1 MFSVTLFFFGAF
13 LLLVLLLVSKEYVIF
28 VEVTKNIVAMAR
40 QKESVKPK
48 NFVRLRNK
56 KLANGNKSLYL
67 DIYRDGVRSYEF
79 LKMYLIPE
87 KNNVTARQQNENT
100 LQAAE
105 VIRSERQN
113 AIVKG
118 QAGITDTSAKNK
130 LLLMDWLKIYRAKL
144 EKRQYKDI
152 SHVDNLMRIL
162 AGYKPATKA
171 RLTGIDKDF
180 AKGFIDYLKHDYVSY
195 KGNKYLQNSTIVDY
209 VRTFSVAINAAIK
222 DGYKI
227 INPFKLLSS
236 DEKVKQPDSHR
247 EYLSQEE
254 LQKLMITPCRR
265 DDIGKAYL
273 FACFSGLR
281 ISDIRALRW
290 KNIIVEDGQ
299 FFAMLFMQKTGKE
312 LKIPLPNKAM
322 EIISIRGNDEDEVF
336 SLPSNPT
343 VEDNL
348 KKWAEAAGINKHLT
362 FHTARHTYATLL
374 LTLGTDLYTV
384 SKMLGHTNVA
394 TTQIYAKVVDKKKV
408 DAVNLVNDVFNK

>member
-28 VEVTKNIVAMAR
+28 VEVTKNIVAMVR

-118 QAGITDTSAKNK
+118 QAGITDASAKNK

-162 AGYKPATKA
+162 AGYKPATMA

-195 KGNKYLQNSTIVDY
+195 KGNKHLQNSTIVDY

-312 LKIPLPNKAM
+312 LKIPLPDKAM
-322 EIISIRGNDEDEVF
+322 EIISIRGNDEDKVF
-336 SLPSNPT
+336 FLPSNPT

-362 FHTARHTYATLL
+362 FHCLSHSKFFYLLNISELSILKNVTANDLETSYILFLSQLCNIQRTL
-374 LTLGTDLYTV
+374 
-384 SKMLGHTNVA
+384 
-394 TTQIYAKVVDKKKV
+394 
-408 DAVNLVNDVFNK
+408 

>member
-28 VEVTKNIVAMAR
+28 VEVTKNIVAMVR

-87 KNNVTARQQNENT
+87 KNNVTAKQQNENT

-118 QAGITDTSAKNK
+118 QAGITDASAKNK

-162 AGYKPATKA
+162 AGYKPATMA
-171 RLTGIDKDF
+171 RLTGIGLC
-180 AKGFIDYLKHDYVSY
+180 KGLH
-195 KGNKYLQNSTIVDY
+195 
-209 VRTFSVAINAAIK
+209 
-222 DGYKI
+222 
-227 INPFKLLSS
+227 
-236 DEKVKQPDSHR
+236 
-247 EYLSQEE
+247 
-254 LQKLMITPCRR
+254 
-265 DDIGKAYL
+265 
-273 FACFSGLR
+273 
-281 ISDIRALRW
+281 
-290 KNIIVEDGQ
+290 
-299 FFAMLFMQKTGKE
+299 
-312 LKIPLPNKAM
+312 
-322 EIISIRGNDEDEVF
+322 
-336 SLPSNPT
+336 
-343 VEDNL
+343 
-348 KKWAEAAGINKHLT
+348 
-362 FHTARHTYATLL
+362 
-374 LTLGTDLYTV
+374 
-384 SKMLGHTNVA
+384 
-394 TTQIYAKVVDKKKV
+394 
-408 DAVNLVNDVFNK
+408 

>member
-1 MFSVTLFFFGAF
+1 
-13 LLLVLLLVSKEYVIF
+13 
-28 VEVTKNIVAMAR
+28 MAR

-118 QAGITDTSAKNK
+118 QAGIADNSAKNK

-162 AGYKPATKA
+162 AEYKPATVAK
-171 RLTGIDKDF
+171 LTTIDKGF
-180 AKGFIDYLKHDYVSY
+180 AKGFIDYLKHDYISY
-195 KGNKYLQNSTIVDY
+195 KGNKRLQNSTIVDY

-236 DEKVKQPDSHR
+236 DEKVKQSDSHR

-254 LQKLMITPCRR
+254 LQKLMAIPCRR
-265 DDIGKAYL
+265 EDIGKAYL
-273 FACFSGLR
+273 FSCFSGLR
-281 ISDIRALRW
+281 ISDIRLLKW
-290 KNIIVEDGQ
+290 KNIVTEDGQ
-299 FFAMLFMQKTGKE
+299 VFATLFMQKTGKE
-312 LKIPLPNKAM
+312 LRIPLPGKAIETM
-322 EIISIRGNDEDEVF
+322 PIRGNDEDYVF
-336 SLPSNPT
+336 PLPSNPT
-343 VEDNL
+343 IEDNL
-348 KKWAEAAGINKHLT
+348 KKWAEAAEIKKHLT

-374 LTLGTDLYTV
+374 LTLGADLYTV
-384 SKMLGHTNVA
+384 SKMLGHTNIA

-408 DAVNLVNDVFNK
+408 DAVNLVNDMFNK

>member
-1 MFSVTLFFFGAF
+1 
-13 LLLVLLLVSKEYVIF
+13 
-28 VEVTKNIVAMAR
+28 MAR
-40 QKESVKPK
+40 QKASVKPK

-79 LKMYLIPE
+79 LKMYLVPE

-118 QAGITDTSAKNK
+118 QAGITDTSVKNK
-130 LLLMDWLKIYRAKL
+130 LLLMDWLKIYRVKL

-162 AGYKPATKA
+162 AEYKPAVVA
-171 RLTGIDKDF
+171 RLTSIDKGF

-195 KGNKYLQNSTIVDY
+195 KGNKRLQNSTIVDY

-254 LQKLMITPCRR
+254 LLKLMITPCRR

-312 LKIPLPNKAM
+312 LKIPLPDKAM
-322 EIISIRGNDEDEVF
+322 EIIPIRGNDEDEVF

-362 FHTARHTYATLL
+362 FHCLRH
-374 LTLGTDLYTV
+374 
-384 SKMLGHTNVA
+384 S
-394 TTQIYAKVVDKKKV
+394 
-408 DAVNLVNDVFNK
+408 VFSFSLKFKHLQNISA

>member
-28 VEVTKNIVAMAR
+28 VEVTKNIVAMVR

-87 KNNVTARQQNENT
+87 KNNVTAKQQNENT

-118 QAGITDTSAKNK
+118 QAGITDASAKNK

-162 AGYKPATKA
+162 AGYKPATMA

-195 KGNKYLQNSTIVDY
+195 KGNRHLQNSTIVDY

-312 LKIPLPNKAM
+312 LKIPLPDKAM
-322 EIISIRGNDEDEVF
+322 EIISIRGNDEDKVF
-336 SLPSNPT
+336 FLPSNPT

-362 FHTARHTYATLL
+362 FHVGRHSEFSFLL
-374 LTLGTDLYTV
+374 KFKHLQTF
-384 SKMLGHTNVA
+384 A
-394 TTQIYAKVVDKKKV
+394 A
-408 DAVNLVNDVFNK
+408 